1 MAATSKP
8 MHAESR
14 LGELGIRLPE
24 APTPYGAYVPAVQ
37 TGNLLFLSGVLAAS
51 GHTPTVTGILG
62 KDLGVE
68 AGRDAARMAA
78 INALARIEKAL
89 GSLDR
94 VSRIVRL
101 GVSMAATPEFS
112 EHPKVADAASELF
125 QDVFGDEALS
135 TRIVTGVSSLAI
147 GSPIDLEVFLE
158 VRP

>member
-1 MAATSKP
+1 MSATSKP

-14 LGELGIRLPE
+14 LAELGIRLPE

-51 GHTPTVTGILG
+51 GHTPTMTGILG
-62 KDLGVE
+62 KNLSVE
-68 AGRDAARMAA
+68 AGREAARTAA
-78 INALARIEKAL
+78 INALARIKKAL

-101 GVSMAATPEFS
+101 GISMAATPEFS

-147 GSPIDLEVFLE
+147 GSPIDLEVILE

>member
-1 MAATSKP
+1 MSATSKP

-51 GHTPTVTGILG
+51 GQTPTMTGILG
-62 KDLGVE
+62 KDLSVE
-68 AGRDAARMAA
+68 AGREAAHTAA
-78 INALARIEKAL
+78 INALARIKKAL

-101 GVSMAATPEFS
+101 GVSMVATPEFS

-147 GSPIDLEVFLE
+147 GSPIDLEVILE

>member
-1 MAATSKP
+1 MD
-8 MHAESR
+8 AESR
-14 LGELGIRLPE
+14 LAELGIRLPE

-62 KDLGVE
+62 KDLSVE
-68 AGRDAARMAA
+68 AGREAARTAA

-125 QDVFGDEALS
+125 RDVFGDEALS

-147 GSPIDLEVFLE
+147 GSPIDLELILE